1 MNKQKRRSFLKVL
14 GVCSAAMGTKKAL
27 PGKWTTPV
35 VDSVLLP
42 AHAQTSQPECA
53 VYAATGIDA
62 DGFARDETLSV
73 CAVVCPGDSTATVTH
88 QTFFTSFG
96 GSNARRTGQIP
107 LDGSPGDMIATV
119 GPNCQLNNQNGP
131 RPATLTDLTDDS
143 VTYTLDRPSTPDIVA
158 TLLRTDSCPDFPALS
173 ACTGQ

>member
-1 MNKQKRRSFLKVL
+1 MNKQNRRGFLKAL
-14 GVCSAAMGTKKAL
+14 GICSAALGATKAL

-42 AHAQTSQPECA
+42 AHAQTSHSECA

-62 DGFARDETLSV
+62 PGFAQDETLSV

-107 LDGSPGDMIATV
+107 IDGGPGNMVATV

-131 RPATLTDLTDDS
+131 RPATLTNLTDGS
-143 VTYTLDRPSTPDIVA
+143 VTYTLDRPNSSDIVV

-173 ACTGQ
+173 ACTSQ